1 MKLTFFSYSIF
12 IAVNNYIRCKILNEE
27 IDEYIELLRKM
38 NEEISIYNVDELYNN
53 LEQINDLIKD
63 DVQKELARSSDKVI
77 YKFLQNENTNARE
90 VLEKISN
97 LHEKNK

>member
-1 MKLTFFSYSIF
+1 
-12 IAVNNYIRCKILNEE
+12 
-27 IDEYIELLRKM
+27 M

-53 LEQINDLIKD
+53 LEQINDLTKD

-97 LHEKNK
+97 LYGKNK

>member
-1 MKLTFFSYSIF
+1 
-12 IAVNNYIRCKILNEE
+12 
-27 IDEYIELLRKM
+27 M

-53 LEQINDLIKD
+53 LEQINDLTKD

>member
-1 MKLTFFSYSIF
+1 
-12 IAVNNYIRCKILNEE
+12 
-27 IDEYIELLRKM
+27 M

-53 LEQINDLIKD
+53 LEQINDLTKD

-97 LHEKNK
+97 LHVKNK

>member
-1 MKLTFFSYSIF
+1 
-12 IAVNNYIRCKILNEE
+12 
-27 IDEYIELLRKM
+27 M

-53 LEQINDLIKD
+53 LEQINDLTKD

-97 LHEKNK
+97 LHGKNK

>member
-1 MKLTFFSYSIF
+1 
-12 IAVNNYIRCKILNEE
+12 
-27 IDEYIELLRKM
+27 M
-38 NEEISIYNVDELYNN
+38 NEEISIYNVDEMYNN
-53 LEQINDLIKD
+53 LEQINDLTKD

-97 LHEKNK
+97 LHGKNK